1 MKKEPNLSFGRGD
14 WIAVVLV
21 LVLAAAVLVLCLPRQ
36 GEENAVVQ
44 VLKEGELIYE
54 LPLHS
59 DRELQIGGK
68 YQNTVIIQN
77 GKVYVTES
85 TCPGRDCV
93 HTKGISRSGQSIVC
107 LPNRLELRITGTGE
121 VDFAVG

>member
-44 VLKEGELIYE
+44 VWKEGELIYE

-68 YQNTVIIQN
+68 YQNAVIIQN
-77 GKVYVTES
+77 GRVYIRES
-85 TCPGRDCV
+85 TCPGGDCV

>member
-36 GEENAVVQ
+36 GGENAVVQ

-68 YQNTVIIQN
+68 YQNAVIIQN
-77 GKVYVTES
+77 GRVYIRES
-85 TCPGRDCV
+85 TCPGGDCV

>member
-1 MKKEPNLSFGRGD
+1 MKKEPNLSFVRGD

-21 LVLAAAVLVLCLPRQ
+21 LLLAAAVLVLCLPRQ

-85 TCPGRDCV
+85 TCPGGDCV